1 MMPETPPP
9 GSRPRDYALLV
20 FGVFACS
27 LAVIFIKNTESHP
40 IWLSGIRLLVA
51 AVFLTPMT
59 IMAARRDPE
68 GLSFRQIIRS
78 APGGILLALHFVAWT
93 QGARMTT
100 ATNGTLIVNLTT
112 VAMPFV
118 MFFLNRERI
127 TRGEVIGSMIA
138 LAGVGLQVAGELS
151 ITGSSAAG
159 DLVCFVAMILY
170 CLYLAFG
177 RRNGMGRN
185 LWLYVVPLYYIAGVL
200 CVMTALLTPG
210 IPLPPINQ
218 TEVAMLVCLGLV
230 PTVMG
235 HSIMN
240 WCIKSMRGQVVST
253 ANLFQFAFAGV
264 LAFFMLSETPKPL
277 FYPMCVLIVIGSII
291 VIRSHRSSVDVDSEG

>member
-1 MMPETPPP
+1 MSSSALP
-9 GSRPRDYALLV
+9 GSRPRDYALLI

-27 LAVIFIKNTESHP
+27 LSVIFLKDSQTHP

-59 IMAARRDPE
+59 IMVDRREPE
-68 GLSFRQIIRS
+68 GISFRHVLRS
-78 APGGILLALHFVAWT
+78 APGGVLLAVHFITWT
-93 QGARMTT
+93 QGARETT
-100 ATNGTLIVNLTT
+100 ASNGTLIVNLTT
-112 VAMPFV
+112 VVLPFV
-118 MFFLNRERI
+118 MWFLNRERV
-127 TRGEVIGSMIA
+127 TRGEVVGSMIA
-138 LAGVGLQVAGELS
+138 LTGVVLQVAGELS
-151 ITGSSAAG
+151 ITGKSARG
-159 DLVCFVAMILY
+159 DLICFGSMVLY
-170 CLYLAFG
+170 CLYIAFG

-200 CVMTALLTPG
+200 CVITALLTPG
-210 IPLPPINQ
+210 VPLPPISQ
-218 TEVAMLVCLGLV
+218 HEVTMLVCLGLI

-264 LAFFMLSETPKPL
+264 IAFFTLNETPKPL
-277 FYPMCVLIVIGSII
+277 FYPMCALIILGSVI
-291 VIRSHRSSVDVDSEG
+291 VIRSHRSSVDIETEG